1 MQYTFDDLW
10 RMAEAAQ
17 RSSLLPSG
25 IKNADAAFFV
35 MATGVELGLQP
46 MMSLR
51 QLTIV
56 KGKVTLSAEAML
68 ALAMRAG
75 VSVQWEVLTTTEAT
89 VILSRDG
96 SPPHRETFT
105 MEDARRAGLAGGNT
119 WRAYPKAMLR
129 SRCISA
135 ACKAYCP
142 DIVSGLYTPEE
153 MESVQ
158 EPRQL
163 EQHADVRQLPQKSWG
178 ETQLARLCVSVGQD
192 IDPHHAQLYV
202 GLPIAKWS
210 EKNAKAALLELRD
223 AARRGTI
230 AAIVPSETTEG
241 VRYILTGHPSTGM
254 ACTCESYRFHNEPG
268 EPKTCKHIEAFVAY
282 TTAEKVPA

>member
-1 MQYTFDDLW
+1 MQYTPDDLW

-17 RSSLLPSG
+17 RSSLLPNG

-46 MMSLR
+46 MTSLR

-56 KGKVTLSAEAML
+56 KGKVTLATEAML

-75 VSVQWEVLTTTEAT
+75 VSVQWEVLTATEAT
-89 VILSRDG
+89 VILCRDG

-105 MEDARRAGLAGGNT
+105 MEDAKRAGLAGGNT

-158 EPRQL
+158 EPRRL

-178 ETQLARLCVSVGQD
+178 ERAMAGLAKLGISQPHAEQWVALPVDEWTEGDKTQLGVLAG
-192 IDPHHAQLYV
+192 HAKS
-202 GLPIAKWS
+202 A
-210 EKNAKAALLELRD
+210 
-223 AARRGTI
+223 TI

-254 ACTCESYRFHNEPG
+254 ACTCKGFQHHRPDDG
-268 EPKTCKHIEAFVAY
+268 ERKTCKHIEAFVAH
-282 TTAEKVPA
+282 TTQAEKVPA